1 MMNKNFDFDT
11 AMSNTE
17 DAVALIET
25 VQELLDPLTSYTR
38 PGIEELAELTRRA
51 HMIDAT
57 LRAARDK
64 AQDAAALFR
73 KADETSAA

>member
-1 MMNKNFDFDT
+1 MNKNFDFDT

-17 DAVALIET
+17 DALALIET
-25 VQELLDPLTSYTR
+25 VQELLEPLTAYTR
-38 PGIEELAELTRRA
+38 PGLEEMAELTRRA

-64 AQDAAALFR
+64 AQDAAALFH
-73 KADETSAA
+73 KSDETSAA

>member
-1 MMNKNFDFDT
+1 MNKNFDFDS

-17 DAVALIET
+17 DTLALIET
-25 VQELLDPLTSYTR
+25 VQELLEPLTAYTR
-38 PGIEELAELTRRA
+38 PGIEEMAELTRRA

-64 AQDAAALFR
+64 AQDAAALFH
-73 KADETSAA
+73 KADESAA

>member
-1 MMNKNFDFDT
+1 MNKNFDFDT

-17 DAVALIET
+17 DALALIET
-25 VQELLDPLTSYTR
+25 VQELLEPLTAYTR

-64 AQDAAALFR
+64 AQDAAALFH
-73 KADETSAA
+73 KADESAA

>member
-17 DAVALIET
+17 DALALIET
-25 VQELLDPLTSYTR
+25 VQELLEPLTAYTR
-38 PGIEELAELTRRA
+38 PGIEEMAELTRRA

-64 AQDAAALFR
+64 AQDAAALFH
-73 KADETSAA
+73 KADESAA

>member
-1 MMNKNFDFDT
+1 MMNKNFNFDT

-17 DAVALIET
+17 DALALIET
-25 VQELLDPLTSYTR
+25 VQELLEPLTAYTR
-38 PGIEELAELTRRA
+38 PGIEEMAELTRRA

-64 AQDAAALFR
+64 TQDAAALFR
-73 KADETSAA
+73 KADESAA

>member
-1 MMNKNFDFDT
+1 MNKNFNFDT

-17 DAVALIET
+17 DALALIET
-25 VQELLDPLTSYTR
+25 VQELLEPLTAYTR
-38 PGIEELAELTRRA
+38 PGIEEMAELTRRA

-73 KADETSAA
+73 KADESAA

>member
-1 MMNKNFDFDT
+1 MNKNFDFDT

-17 DAVALIET
+17 DALALIET
-25 VQELLDPLTSYTR
+25 VQELLEPLTAYTR
-38 PGIEELAELTRRA
+38 PGIEEMAELTRRA

-64 AQDAAALFR
+64 AQDAAAIFH
-73 KADETSAA
+73 KADETFAA

>member
-11 AMSNTE
+11 AMSTTE
-17 DAVALIET
+17 DALALIET
-25 VQELLDPLTSYTR
+25 VQELLEPLTAYTR

-64 AQDAAALFR
+64 AQDAAALFH
-73 KADETSAA
+73 KADESAA

>member
-17 DAVALIET
+17 DALALLET
-25 VQELLDPLTSYTR
+25 VQELLDPLTAYTR
-38 PGIEELAELTRRA
+38 PGLEELAELTRRA

-64 AQDAAALFR
+64 AQDAAALFH
-73 KADETSAA
+73 KADETTAA

>member
-1 MMNKNFDFDT
+1 MNKNFDFDT

-17 DAVALIET
+17 DAMALIET
-25 VQELLDPLTSYTR
+25 VQELLEPLTAYTR
-38 PGIEELAELTRRA
+38 PGIEEMAELTRRA

-64 AQDAAALFR
+64 AQDAAALFH
-73 KADETSAA
+73 KADESAA

>member
-1 MMNKNFDFDT
+1 MNKNFDFDT

-17 DAVALIET
+17 DALALIET
-25 VQELLDPLTSYTR
+25 VQELLEPLTSYTR
-38 PGIEELAELTRRA
+38 PGIEEMAELTRRA

-64 AQDAAALFR
+64 ARDAAALFQ
-73 KADETSAA
+73 KADESSAA